1 MKLYWTSGKK
11 ADTWEYF
18 YDKVL
23 KALNINYKTDLLLKR
38 ERIKKAEEEKKNK
51 EQQNKDGQNTDAQ
64 NIDEKKSKTK
74 KNLM

>member
-38 ERIKKAEEEKKNK
+38 ERIKKAEEEKIYLLKWFF
-51 EQQNKDGQNTDAQ
+51 Q
-64 NIDEKKSKTK
+64 
-74 KNLM
+74 